1 LLDGIREERQMSSV
15 FSTDVANGIGRL
27 AEIISHRCA
36 QAHDPLVGTD
46 LDDVLIGLALQMT
59 F

>member
-1 LLDGIREERQMSSV
+1 LGASVAIVHAVSGLAGTASV

-36 QAHDPLVGTD
+36 QAHDPLIPIST
-46 LDDVLIGLALQMT
+46 M